1 MNRSIIGW
9 IVAFVLAIAG
19 SALAWVW
26 YAGGSGE
33 PSTALTTPTI
43 VAVPTAETVGTV
55 KTYVIDSSQSFAGF
69 EIDEILRGSPNRV
82 FGETDQVA
90 GQIQI
95 DLADLS
101 AIQFSQIVINARTFT
116 TDSERRDRAIRGPI
130 ILNSASDEFEFIT
143 LDVDSAIGLS
153 GSVETGDV
161 LSFLL
166 AGDLTIKGVANK
178 VTFEV
183 SATVTDDSTIEGS
196 VTTTVLRSDFGIG
209 IPTVPGVADVSDEV
223 ALDIRFVAVAG

>member
-1 MNRSIIGW
+1 MNRSVIGW
-9 IVAFVLAIAG
+9 IVAFALAIGG

-26 YAGGSGE
+26 LAGGSGE
-33 PSTALTTPTI
+33 PSTALTAPTI
-43 VAVPTAETVGTV
+43 VAAPTTETVGTAQ
-55 KTYVIDSSQSFAGF
+55 TYVIDSSQSFAGF
-69 EIDEILRGSPNRV
+69 ELDEILRGSPNRV
-82 FGETDQVA
+82 FGGTAQVA

-101 AIQFSQIVINARTFT
+101 AIQFSQIVVNARTFK

-130 ILNSASDEFEFIT
+130 ILKSASDEFEFIT
-143 LDVDSAIGLS
+143 LDVDSATGMR
-153 GSVETGDV
+153 GSVEPGDV
-161 LSFLL
+161 LTFTLT
-166 AGDLTIKGVANK
+166 GDLTIKGVTSK

-183 SATVTDDSTIEGS
+183 SATLTDDSSIEGL

-209 IPTVPGVADVSDEV
+209 IPSVPGVADVSDEV

>member
-1 MNRSIIGW
+1 MNRSVIGW
-9 IVAFVLAIAG
+9 IVAFILAIAG

-43 VAVPTAETVGTV
+43 VAAPTAETVGTA

-101 AIQFSQIVINARTFT
+101 AIQFSQIVINVRTFT

-143 LDVDSAIGLS
+143 LDVSPATGLS
-153 GSVETGDV
+153 GSVEPGDV
-161 LSFLL
+161 LTFSLT
-166 AGDLTIKGVANK
+166 GDLSIKGVTNE
-178 VTFEV
+178 VTFDV
-183 SATVTDDSTIEGS
+183 FATLSDESTIEGS
-196 VTTTVLRSDFGIG
+196 VTATVLRSDYGIG

-223 ALDIRFVAVAG
+223 ALDLRFVAVAG